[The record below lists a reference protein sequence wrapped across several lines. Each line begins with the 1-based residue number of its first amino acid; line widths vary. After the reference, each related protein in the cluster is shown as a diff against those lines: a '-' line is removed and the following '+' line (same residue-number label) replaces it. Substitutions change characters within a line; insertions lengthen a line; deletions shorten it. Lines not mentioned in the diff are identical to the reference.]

1 MMYSKKYLAPG
12 LTFVFLFLALTVVAQ
27 EEKETAPPQHI
38 KSVVFKSDGNNRGD
52 QFPIVTQGETFTLSF
67 DDLRARETDYYYK
80 IVHCNFDWTP
90 SNLLK
95 SQYLKGMDNQRIQD
109 YRNSVTT
116 LQPYSH
122 YDLTLPNS
130 RTRFKLSGNYILKIY
145 DNQDNFLFS
154 RRFVIYKDLVSV
166 GVVLKRTREMSVIG
180 EKQVVQ
186 FTINSNNLTLVN
198 PQQEVKVAILQ
209 NHNWDTAITGIK
221 PQFYSGNQLIYK
233 YDRET
238 AFDGGN
244 EYLYFDNKEI
254 RTSSSTISGTE
265 LKDIYNTYLFTNT
278 VENGKPYTYN
288 PDINGDFRVRT
299 LDGNNRDNDTEADYA
314 DVHFSLRYTQEIGLN
329 DVYVYG
335 KFNNYQLTEENKMTL
350 DEHSGTLGA
359 TLRLKQGFYN
369 YKYVMVS
376 PEGTD
381 YTTIN
386 GNHFETENNYLVL
399 VYYRNFGDMYDSI
412 IGIGSGTSVNISN

>member
-1 MMYSKKYLAPG
+1 MMYRKKNLSLPVTI
-12 LTFVFLFLALTVVAQ
+12 LFTFLASCVSAQ
-27 EEKETAPPQHI
+27 VEKEVEPPQHI
-38 KSVVFKSDGNNRGD
+38 KSIVFKSDGDNRGD
-52 QFPIVTQGETFTLSF
+52 QFPIIAQGGTFTLSF
-67 DDLRARETDYYYK
+67 DDLHASESDYYYK

-90 SNLLK
+90 SDLLR
-95 SQYLKGMDNQRIQD
+95 SQFLDGMDNQRIQD

-130 RTRFKLSGNYILKIY
+130 RTGIKLSGNYILKVY
-145 DNQDNFLFS
+145 DSKDNLMFS
-154 RRFVIYKDLVSV
+154 RRFVVYKDLVSV
-166 GVVLKRTREMSVIG
+166 GVVLKRAREMSLIR

-209 NHNWDTAITGIK
+209 NHNWNTAITGIK

-233 YDRET
+233 YDKET
-238 AFDGGN
+238 TFDGGN

-254 RTSSSTISGTE
+254 RVSSNTISGTE
-265 LKDIYNTYLFTNT
+265 LLDIYNTYLFTNT
-278 VENGKPYTYN
+278 VQNDAPYTYN
-288 PDINGDFRVRT
+288 PDINGDFRIRT
-299 LDGNNRDNDTEADYA
+299 LDGNDRDDDTEADYA
-314 DVHFSLRYTQEIGLN
+314 DVHFSLKYTQEIGLN

-335 KFNNYQLTEENKMTL
+335 KFNNYQLTDENRMTL
-350 DEHSGTLGA
+350 DENAGRFEA
-359 TLRLKQGFYN
+359 TIRLKQGFYN
-369 YKYVMVS
+369 YKYVMVT
-376 PEGTD
+376 PQQTD
-381 YTTIN
+381 YTAIN

-412 IGIGSGTSVNISN
+412 IGIGSGSSTSISN